1 MHPQTPGQPGSLD
14 LHTPCAIAELPASS
28 QPFAPLQ
35 QAFVTGATGLLG
47 NNLVRAL
54 VARGIAVRALARS
67 VDKAR
72 KQFEDLP
79 LVQVVRGDMADV
91 SAFSD
96 ELHGC
101 DVVFH
106 AAAYF
111 RDSYKGGRHWA
122 ELKRINVDG
131 SAALIAAAHAAGV
144 RRFVQTSSIAVLDGL
159 PGALIDETCDR
170 QPSDAD
176 DYYRS
181 KILADEEVRRFVRAH
196 PQMHAS
202 FVLPGW
208 MWGPGDMGPTS
219 AGQLVNDVARGR
231 LPGLV
236 PGSFSVVDAR
246 DVALAHIAAAERGR
260 QGERYLAAGRHMV
273 MEELI
278 PLLGE
283 VGGMAVPT
291 RKLPL
296 PVLYVL
302 AGIQEIYA
310 RLSGKPV
317 LLGLATVRLMVRE
330 AGRTRFNPQKSEREL
345 GLYFRP
351 VTQTLADTVGWY
363 RSNGWF

>member
-1 MHPQTPGQPGSLD
+1 MHNQTSCQDGPSVPPASLES
-14 LHTPCAIAELPASS
+14 TLPAPGASLR
-28 QPFAPLQ
+28 QV
-35 QAFVTGATGLLG
+35 FVTGATGLLG

-67 VDKAR
+67 MDKAR
-72 KQFEDLP
+72 SQFEDLP
-79 LVQVVRGDMADV
+79 LVQVVEGDMADV
-91 SAFSD
+91 AAFAD
-96 ELHGC
+96 RLQGC
-101 DVVFH
+101 DAVFH
-106 AAAYF
+106 TAAYF
-111 RDSYKGGRHWA
+111 RDSYKGGRHWT

-144 RRFVQTSSIAVLDGL
+144 RCFVQTSSIAVLDGA
-159 PGALIDETCDR
+159 PGTLIDETCDR
-170 QPSDAD
+170 RLSDAD

-181 KILADEEVRRFVRAH
+181 KMLADAEVRAFVQAH
-196 PQMHAS
+196 PPMRAC

-208 MWGPGDMGPTS
+208 MWGPGDRGPTS

-236 PGSFSVVDAR
+236 PSSFSVVDAR

-260 QGERYLAAGRHMV
+260 PGERYLAAGRHMV

-283 VGGMAVPT
+283 AGGMAVPT
-291 RKLPL
+291 RKLPW
-296 PVLYVL
+296 PVLYLL
-302 AGIQEIYA
+302 ACVQEAYA

-317 LLGLATVRLMVRE
+317 LLGLATVRLMARE
-330 AGRTRFNPQKSEREL
+330 AGRTRFDPQKSEREL
-345 GLYFRP
+345 GLVFRP
-351 VTQTLADTVGWY
+351 VRQTLADTVDWY